1 MERDLVL
8 GCASGSLRSS
18 GRAFFG
24 GTVCLFW
31 SEVVWTP
38 LGLEGTEQRGNNLGT
53 PHNAKTQKQTKPHR
67 HLCSLRYCGKLQ
79 TAS

>member
-8 GCASGSLRSS
+8 GCASGSLSSS

-53 PHNAKTQKQTKPHR
+53 LTTLKHKNKQNPTGICVP
-67 HLCSLRYCGKLQ
+67 
-79 TAS
+79 